1 LGQSP
6 TQNTQLQIAATKPSV
21 ICCHLA
27 NKNEELGGFATGY
40 HPLPLVFSNVKPK
53 VTSFTADEA
62 TMTTKDRLL
71 RKTLY
76 RRVFVKKNRRPVL
89 SHFLFLGNF
98 RG

>member
-76 RRVFVKKNRRPVL
+76 RRVFVKKKSEASFEP
-89 SHFLFLGNF
+89 FFILGEF
-98 RG
+98 